1 MKKMGTG
8 DYKIWV
14 ISGQH
19 PGETVNMWML
29 EGFLER
35 LSNGL
40 DNLLSNPVRIG
51 KYISFCRSIK
61 RVVSLFF
68 NSFFNSI
75 IQKSPE
81 LPFL

>member
-35 LSNGL
+35 LSKKKEML
-40 DNLLSNPVRIG
+40 KKYTFFILSN
-51 KYISFCRSIK
+51 IK
-61 RVVSLFF
+61 V
-68 NSFFNSI
+68 
-75 IQKSPE
+75 
-81 LPFL
+81 